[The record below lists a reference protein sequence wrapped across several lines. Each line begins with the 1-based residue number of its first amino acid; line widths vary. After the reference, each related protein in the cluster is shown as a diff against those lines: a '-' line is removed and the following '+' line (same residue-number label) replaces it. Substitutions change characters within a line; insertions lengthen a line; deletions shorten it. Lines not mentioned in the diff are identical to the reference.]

1 MAFLPGI
8 VLAKGVF
15 LLPFVF
21 KKQMGCYL
29 LLSEMASTIN
39 IVVLT
44 KKEKPSLLF
53 FFSLCVEIPVL
64 SINRYKQTKHFL
76 QNMAVSTK

>member
-1 MAFLPGI
+1 MVLHLRKNLVFLPWDGF
-8 VLAKGVF
+8 KGVF

-44 KKEKPSLLF
+44 KKAFSQFAVLF
-53 FFSLCVEIPVL
+53 FSVEIPVL
-64 SINRYKQTKHFL
+64 FP
-76 QNMAVSTK
+76 